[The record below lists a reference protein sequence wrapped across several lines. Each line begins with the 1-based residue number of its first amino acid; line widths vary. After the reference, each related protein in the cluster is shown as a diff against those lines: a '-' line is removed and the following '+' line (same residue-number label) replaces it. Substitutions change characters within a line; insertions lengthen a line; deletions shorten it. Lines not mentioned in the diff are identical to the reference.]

1 MKKYRVDK
9 GFPAGGKTYR
19 RGQILSEDEM
29 VTRQKGKP
37 PVPWPNTAALIN
49 SGILKPVYEA
59 RGKEGVKEDA
69 LSG

>member
-1 MKKYRVDK
+1 MTNKFRVDK
-9 GFPAGGKTYR
+9 GFPAGGRMYR

-29 VTRQKGKP
+29 VTRRKGKA

-59 RGKEGVKEDA
+59 PEEVKEDGPTK
-69 LSG
+69 S